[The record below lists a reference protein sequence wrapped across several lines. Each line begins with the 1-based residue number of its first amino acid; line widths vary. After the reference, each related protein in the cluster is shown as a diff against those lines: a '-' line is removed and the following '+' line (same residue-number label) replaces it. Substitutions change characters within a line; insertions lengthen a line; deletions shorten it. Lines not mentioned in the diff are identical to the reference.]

1 MKKLNKK
8 NMLEFA
14 DYLYKE
20 TKDSKGN
27 IYIDYVPMCSMKI
40 ADIDNNEVVCCAVGE
55 MYVFFMEELPYTLKS
70 FAYSPQYYTDY
81 ITTSTAV
88 ERLEEITETN
98 APEEIF
104 NHLYSLSE
112 INDKTMFVKDNDVLI
127 ERAKRCSKYC
137 RQIAKKYLI

>member
-20 TKDSKGN
+20 TKDGKGN
-27 IYIDYVPMCSMKI
+27 VYIDYVPMCSMKI
-40 ADIDNNEVVCCAVGE
+40 ADVQNKEVVCCAVGE
-55 MYVFFMEELPYTLKS
+55 MYAFFMEELPYTMKS
-70 FAYSPQYYTDY
+70 FVTSYYADH

-104 NHLYSLSE
+104 DHLYSLSE
-112 INDKTMFVKDNDVLI
+112 INDRTRFVKDSDVLI

-137 RQIAKKYLI
+137 RKIAKEYLL